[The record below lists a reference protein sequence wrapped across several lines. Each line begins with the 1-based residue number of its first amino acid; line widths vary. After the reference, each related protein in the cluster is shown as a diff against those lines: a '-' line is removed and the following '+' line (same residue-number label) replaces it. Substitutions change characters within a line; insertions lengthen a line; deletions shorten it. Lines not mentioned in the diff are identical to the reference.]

1 MLTFCCDYPCSCLSS
16 CVQVNVRYLICADT
30 VEETILTIARGQ
42 LGKAEGGW
50 GSSMLQRVER
60 SSLAIS
66 THILRAFAFLS
77 LCAAAI
83 FASPFAAEKMN
94 QRGANDDGAENSG
107 LALLPELAGS
117 SAASSGKAAAAAA
130 AAPAAPGSDSEEDA
144 PAAGRRGR
152 GRNGRMDRE
161 SGRGVTMGHATND
174 ALPDL
179 RLGELERLF
188 AV

>member
-1 MLTFCCDYPCSCLSS
+1 
-16 CVQVNVRYLICADT
+16 
-30 VEETILTIARGQ
+30 
-42 LGKAEGGW
+42 
-50 GSSMLQRVER
+50 MLQRVER
-60 SSLAIS
+60 SSLTIS
-66 THILRAFAFLS
+66 THILRVFDFLS
-77 LCAAAI
+77 VCCCPCCVC
-83 FASPFAAEKMN
+83 PFAAEKMN

-130 AAPAAPGSDSEEDA
+130 AAPAAPGSDSEEEDA
-144 PAAGRRGR
+144 PTAGRR
-152 GRNGRMDRE
+152 GRNGRMRDRDRE

>member
-1 MLTFCCDYPCSCLSS
+1 
-16 CVQVNVRYLICADT
+16 
-30 VEETILTIARGQ
+30 
-42 LGKAEGGW
+42 
-50 GSSMLQRVER
+50 
-60 SSLAIS
+60 
-66 THILRAFAFLS
+66 
-77 LCAAAI
+77 
-83 FASPFAAEKMN
+83 MN
-94 QRGANDDGAENSG
+94 QRGASDDGAENSG

-130 AAPAAPGSDSEEDA
+130 AAPAAPGSDSEEEEAA

-152 GRNGRMDRE
+152 GRNGRMVDRE

>member
-1 MLTFCCDYPCSCLSS
+1 MFVC
-16 CVQVNVRYLICADT
+16 
-30 VEETILTIARGQ
+30 
-42 LGKAEGGW
+42 
-50 GSSMLQRVER
+50 
-60 SSLAIS
+60 
-66 THILRAFAFLS
+66 
-77 LCAAAI
+77 
-83 FASPFAAEKMN
+83 PFAAEKMN
-94 QRGANDDGAENSG
+94 KRGANDDGAENSG

-130 AAPAAPGSDSEEDA
+130 AAPAAPGSDSEEEDA